1 MEPFFQKTKI
11 MIKKS
16 LKKQNGFT
24 LNELVVTISILGILA
39 STAIPRLSQVQF
51 QTQKDTNITN
61 INVIRET
68 FFHYFYRQHM
78 AGNPHFPPA
87 PIDEDH
93 LMDQEWADAPINSTT
108 SDLAPKDLFSTGRIP
123 VNSQDTP
130 FYYETTFEIMPDG
143 QAKYTIILKD
153 TDPDSPSYN
162 ETFTYSI

>member
-1 MEPFFQKTKI
+1 

-93 LMDQEWADAPINSTT
+93 LMDQEWADESMDSTI
-108 SDLAPKDLFSTGRIP
+108 SDLAPKNLFSTGRIP